1 VARPGARQTGT
12 STQVAVAKNIYKNS
26 KIFSGF
32 AGFGGYRREIDGNAE
47 NSGYRRKVAC

>member
-12 STQVAVAKNIYKNS
+12 STQVAVAKNTYKNR

-32 AGFGGYRREIDGNAE
+32 AGFGGYRREIDVNVGNG
-47 NSGYRRKVAC
+47 GYRR